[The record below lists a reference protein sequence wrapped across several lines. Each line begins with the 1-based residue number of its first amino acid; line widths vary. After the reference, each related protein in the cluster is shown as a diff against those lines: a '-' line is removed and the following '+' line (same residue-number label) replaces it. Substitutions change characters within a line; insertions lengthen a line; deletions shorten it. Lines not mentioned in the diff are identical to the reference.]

1 MPLSPQEIVEGFDRR
16 DRRLLSRA
24 LTLAESEAPGFADL
38 YDSLH
43 GRVGRGARLGIT
55 GPPGAGKSTLISEL
69 IREYRG
75 QDREVAVVA
84 VDPSS
89 PFTGGALLGDRVRM
103 QDHIL
108 DPKVFIRSMAT
119 RGTLGGLSRTT
130 HEVAD
135 LVDAFGFDR
144 ILLETVGVGQSEH
157 DILSEADLVLVVL
170 HPGAGDSVQTL
181 KAGLTELA
189 DLFVLNKADQ
199 DGADRLER
207 DLHEMLE
214 LRFRDHGEEVP
225 ILRTVATRGEGVR
238 ELVDEIEDQLREL
251 SSEGELARR
260 RQSRR
265 EAQVRRILEQQL
277 HSQLFG
283 SNDEGGR
290 IGAAQLSDTSLP
302 PYTQARR
309 LLEGLW
315 SEKEISE

>member
-1 MPLSPQEIVEGFDRR
+1 MPLSTQDILEGFDRR
-16 DRRLLSRA
+16 DRRSLSRA
-24 LTLAESEAPGFADL
+24 LTLAEADAPGFAQL
-38 YDSLH
+38 YDSLY
-43 GRVGRGARLGIT
+43 GRIGRGARLGIT
-55 GPPGAGKSTLISEL
+55 GPPGAGKSTLLSAL
-69 IREYRG
+69 IGEYRAM
-75 QDREVAVVA
+75 DREVAVIA

-103 QDHIL
+103 QDHVL

-189 DLFVLNKADQ
+189 DLFVINKSDLE
-199 DGADRLER
+199 GADRLER

-225 ILRTVATRGEGVR
+225 IVRTVATTGEGVR
-238 ELVDEIEDQLREL
+238 ELLDQVEEQLRDL
-251 SSEGELARR
+251 AAEGELARR
-260 RQSRR
+260 RQGRR
-265 EAQVRRILEQQL
+265 EAQVKRILEQHL

-290 IGAAQLSDTSLP
+290 IQAGQLADTTLP
-302 PYTQARR
+302 PYTQARQ

-315 SEKEISE
+315 SQKELSE